1 MLANLQLQALIEQS
15 AQALGL
21 EVVEIE
27 RSMHGLLRVFVDCAD
42 SSKPVTIDDCERLS
56 RQLSQVVLVENVEYE
71 RLEVSSP
78 GLDRPLKK
86 WADFERFAGQEAT
99 VKLRAA
105 VSGQRVFTG
114 ILVLPEEAK
123 DGAEPRLGLQVEGAR
138 GVALLKFKLDEVE
151 RARLVPKIDFKRKA
165 R

>member
-1 MLANLQLQALIEQS
+1 MANPQLQALVEQS

-21 EVVEIE
+21 DVVEIE
-27 RSMHGLLRVFVDCAD
+27 RSTHGLLRVFVDRVD
-42 SSKPVTIDDCERLS
+42 ESSFVTVEDCERLS
-56 RQLSQVVLVENVEYE
+56 RQLSQTFFVENVDYE

-86 WADFERFAGQEAT
+86 LADYVRFAGQEAT
-99 VKLRAA
+99 VKLRVA
-105 VSGQRVFTG
+105 VAGQRVFSG
-114 ILVLPEEAK
+114 IVVAPESQE
-123 DGAEPRLGLQVEGAR
+123 DGAEPRIGLQVEGAR
-138 GVALLKFKLDEVE
+138 GISLLRFKLDEVE